1 MTNAEKFEEVFGVKI
16 DKDCPGDPCCIAD
29 HQICIDASDCHH
41 CPLHKFWKKQYRK
54 KKAKKEEHSE

>member
-1 MTNAEKFEEVFGVKI
+1 MTNAEKFEEVFGIKI
-16 DKDCPGDPCCIAD
+16 DEYPGDVCDIAD

-41 CPLHKFWKKQYRK
+41 CPLHKFWDKRYKE